1 MRQYEVMCIL
11 PADADES
18 VVGGVVD
25 RITRVIQERGGG
37 EVTGLDRWG
46 RKRFAYPIAKQT
58 EGYYLVVMFKAE
70 PGAIAE
76 LDRTLSLADEVL
88 RHKVVVRAA

>member
-25 RITRVIQERGGG
+25 RITKVIQERGGG
-37 EVTGLDRWG
+37 EITGLDRWG

-58 EGYYLVVMFKAE
+58 EGYYLVVTFKAE

>member
-25 RITRVIQERGGG
+25 RITKVIQERGGG
-37 EVTGLDRWG
+37 GITGLDRWG

-58 EGYYLVVMFKAE
+58 EGYYLVVTFKAE

>member
-25 RITRVIQERGGG
+25 RITKVIQERGGG
-37 EVTGLDRWG
+37 EISGLDRWG

-58 EGYYLVVMFKAE
+58 EGYYLVVTFKAE

>member
-1 MRQYEVMCIL
+1 LRQYEVMCIL

-25 RITRVIQERGGG
+25 RITKVLQERGGG
-37 EVTGLDRWG
+37 EISGLDRWG
-46 RKRFAYPIAKQT
+46 RRRFAYPIAKQT
-58 EGYYLVVMFKAE
+58 EGYYLVVTFKAE

-76 LDRTLSLADEVL
+76 LDRALSLADEVL

>member
-1 MRQYEVMCIL
+1 MCIL

-25 RITRVIQERGGG
+25 RITKVLQERGGG
-37 EVTGLDRWG
+37 EISGLDRWG
-46 RKRFAYPIAKQT
+46 RRRFAYPIAKQT
-58 EGYYLVVMFKAE
+58 EGYYLVVTFKAE

-76 LDRTLSLADEVL
+76 LDRALSLADEVL